1 VYLPNYTHPE
11 GSRQRLGVSVVI
23 CCHNSETLLPA
34 TVLRLKNQHAS
45 DVSWEVLVIDNAS
58 TDKTALVARECWGD
72 DWPAPM
78 RIIHEPRLGLC
89 YARERAFEEAQY
101 EIVSFVDD
109 DNWVTPEWVC
119 TVSECMSADSKL
131 GAIGSLNTAV
141 ADVPFPEWFSRYC
154 HYYAAWAYREPATFP
169 TWALSGAG
177 MSIRKSTWQNLRRD
191 GFRLSLTGRLGN
203 RLSSCED
210 VEIGC
215 AIQLASWKIRVEPRL
230 QLQHYM
236 TPTRLQWT
244 YLRRLLRGVGEAN
257 VILDSYLFVS
267 QSDHVD
273 LLNRLRLCWWTRLA
287 KEILYLIHSSR
298 IAKLI
303 GSSRRDMEG
312 DDEVA
317 DIELRIGRLL
327 GLLRLRSRYG
337 QLRQDVARARWRR
350 VDALADAASTRDCL
364 EGGILLR

>member
-244 YLRRLLRGVGEAN
+244 YLRGLLRGVGEAN

>member
-244 YLRRLLRGVGEAN
+244 YLRALLRGVGEAN

>member
-1 VYLPNYTHPE
+1 
-11 GSRQRLGVSVVI
+11 
-23 CCHNSETLLPA
+23 
-34 TVLRLKNQHAS
+34 
-45 DVSWEVLVIDNAS
+45 
-58 TDKTALVARECWGD
+58 
-72 DWPAPM
+72 
-78 RIIHEPRLGLC
+78 
-89 YARERAFEEAQY
+89 
-101 EIVSFVDD
+101 
-109 DNWVTPEWVC
+109 
-119 TVSECMSADSKL
+119 
-131 GAIGSLNTAV
+131 
-141 ADVPFPEWFSRYC
+141 
-154 HYYAAWAYREPATFP
+154 
-169 TWALSGAG
+169 

-244 YLRRLLRGVGEAN
+244 YLRGLLRGVGEAN

>member
-1 VYLPNYTHPE
+1 MPNYTHPE

-119 TVSECMSADSKL
+119 TVNECMSADSKL

-169 TWALSGAG
+169 H
-177 MSIRKSTWQNLRRD
+177 
-191 GFRLSLTGRLGN
+191 GR
-203 RLSSCED
+203 
-210 VEIGC
+210 
-215 AIQLASWKIRVEPRL
+215 
-230 QLQHYM
+230 
-236 TPTRLQWT
+236 
-244 YLRRLLRGVGEAN
+244 
-257 VILDSYLFVS
+257 
-267 QSDHVD
+267 
-273 LLNRLRLCWWTRLA
+273 
-287 KEILYLIHSSR
+287 
-298 IAKLI
+298 
-303 GSSRRDMEG
+303 
-312 DDEVA
+312 
-317 DIELRIGRLL
+317 
-327 GLLRLRSRYG
+327 
-337 QLRQDVARARWRR
+337 
-350 VDALADAASTRDCL
+350 
-364 EGGILLR
+364 